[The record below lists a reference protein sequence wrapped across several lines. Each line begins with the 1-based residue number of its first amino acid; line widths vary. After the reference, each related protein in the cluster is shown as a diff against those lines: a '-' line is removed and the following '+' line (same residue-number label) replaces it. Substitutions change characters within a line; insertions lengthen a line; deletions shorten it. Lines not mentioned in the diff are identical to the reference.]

1 MDVVSQ
7 NYCLA
12 NIRYKRPTWF
22 ADYASRGTR
31 LHMKKHTSEMMCVQF
46 RSHVTWLQNSI
57 KHLVVYFSSGSKGS
71 TQTNFFECFPNVHVV
86 ILTYVRV
93 DRSVLWSQQMF

>member
-1 MDVVSQ
+1 MAEIQQTNGMTKEQTAVGRSRDTYMCQQVFFSNALDVVSQ

-12 NIRYKRPTWF
+12 KIVCKRPTWF
-22 ADYASRGTR
+22 ADYASRGPR

-57 KHLVVYFSSGSKGS
+57 KHLVVYFSSESK
-71 TQTNFFECFPNVHVV
+71 
-86 ILTYVRV
+86 
-93 DRSVLWSQQMF
+93 